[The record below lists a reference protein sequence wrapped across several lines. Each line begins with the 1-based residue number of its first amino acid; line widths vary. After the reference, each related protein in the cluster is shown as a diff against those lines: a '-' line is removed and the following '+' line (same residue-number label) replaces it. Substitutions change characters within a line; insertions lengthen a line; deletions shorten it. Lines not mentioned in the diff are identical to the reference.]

1 MNYYYL
7 TGTSRGLGK
16 ALALNLLESSPDNIV
31 IGISRTQ
38 AIGHKRYSHFTL
50 DLGDADQ
57 VKDFHFPPHH
67 DAKRLVLINNA
78 GVVGLIKP
86 AGRLGAEAII
96 RNYTTNLI
104 APTILINSFIE
115 SYREWNSPKIIVNIS
130 SGAGKNP
137 IDGWGPYCASKAGID
152 MFSKVV
158 AEEQKLGPAFP
169 FRIMSVAPGV
179 IDTGMQDDI
188 RAANPEDF
196 SRLSHFIN
204 YKIENQLAHP
214 EIVARKYA
222 HILMHPEEFPEVL
235 FSVKDMPERP

>member
-16 ALALNLLESSPDNIV
+16 ALALHLLEASPDNLV

-38 AIGHKRYSHFTL
+38 VITHKQYTHFSL
-50 DLGDADQ
+50 DLGDPNQ

-78 GVVGLIKP
+78 GVLGLIKP
-86 AGRLGAEAII
+86 AGKLGTDAII

-104 APTILINSFIE
+104 SPTILINSFIAGY
-115 SYREWNSPKIIVNIS
+115 SAWNSPKLIVNIS

-152 MFSKVV
+152 MFSRVV
-158 AEEQKLGPAFP
+158 AEEQNLSPGFP

-179 IDTGMQDDI
+179 IDTQMQNEI

-214 EIVARKYA
+214 DIVARKYA
-222 HILMHPEEFPEVL
+222 QILMQPEQFPEVL
-235 FSVKDMPERP
+235 FSVKDIPEQN

>member
-16 ALALNLLESSPDNIV
+16 ALAEHLLQIAPDNLV

-38 AIGHKRYSHFTL
+38 VISHKNYTHFSL
-50 DLGDADQ
+50 DLGDPSQ

-78 GVVGLIKP
+78 GIVGLIKP
-86 AGRLGAEAII
+86 AGKLQAEAII
-96 RNYTTNLI
+96 RNYTTNLVS
-104 APTILINSFIE
+104 PTILINSFIE
-115 SYREWNSPKIIVNIS
+115 AYRGWNSPKLIINIS

-152 MFSKVV
+152 MFSRVV
-158 AEEQKLGPAFP
+158 DEEQKLNQDFP

-179 IDTGMQDDI
+179 IDTQMQEDI
-188 RAANPEDF
+188 RNAAPEDF

-204 YKIENQLAHP
+204 YKIEDQLAHP
-214 EIVARKYA
+214 DIVARKYA
-222 HILMHPEEFPEVL
+222 HILMHPEKFPEVL
-235 FSVKDMPERP
+235 FSVKDIPEQN